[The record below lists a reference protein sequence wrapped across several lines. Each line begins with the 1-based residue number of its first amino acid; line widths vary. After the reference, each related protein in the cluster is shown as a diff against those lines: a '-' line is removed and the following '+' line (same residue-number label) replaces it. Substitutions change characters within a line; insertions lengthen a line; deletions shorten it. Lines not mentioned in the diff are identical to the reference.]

1 MAQCFKI
8 QLPEELPKIG
18 PNKTELVALWQA
30 MIEKFGQSRQS
41 FNILQVTIRIRK
53 VLFRVWPV

>member
-18 PNKTELVALWQA
+18 PDKTALLDLWQA

-53 VLFRVWPV
+53 VLFRIWPV